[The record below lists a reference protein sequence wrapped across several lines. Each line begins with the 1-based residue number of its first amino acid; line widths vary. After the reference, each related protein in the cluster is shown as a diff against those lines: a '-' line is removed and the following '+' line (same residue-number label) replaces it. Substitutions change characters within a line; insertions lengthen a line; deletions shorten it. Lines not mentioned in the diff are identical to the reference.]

1 MAERRIVA
9 LVGSYRKGGI
19 VDQAVDEI
27 LAAAA
32 ASGAVTQ
39 KIFLLDRQ
47 IDFCTNCR
55 TCTQR
60 AGIDRGQC
68 VLADGMDALL
78 ADLARADALVL
89 ASPVNFGTATAL
101 MKRFI
106 ERLVCF
112 AFWPWGAMAPQVRNP
127 GKQKRAVVV
136 VASAAP
142 AFLTRLATR
151 SVGLLEQAAG
161 LLGARTVGVLSIG
174 LAARR
179 QPQEI
184 GEGTRRRARRLGE
197 KLAR

>member
-1 MAERRIVA
+1 MAERRITA

-19 VDQAVDEI
+19 IEQAVDEI

-39 KIFLLDRQ
+39 KIFLLDRR

-60 AGIDRGQC
+60 EGIDRGQC
-68 VLADGMDALL
+68 ILTDGMDALL
-78 ADLARADALVL
+78 AELARADALVL
-89 ASPVNFGTATAL
+89 ASPVNFGTVTAL
-101 MKRFI
+101 TKRFI

-127 GKQKRAVVV
+127 QKKKRAVVV

-142 AFLTRLATR
+142 ALLTRLATR
-151 SVGLLEQAAG
+151 SVGLLERAAG
-161 LLGARTVGVLSIG
+161 LLGARTFGVLSIG

-179 QPQEI
+179 QSQEI
-184 GEGTRRRARRLGE
+184 SERTRRKARRLGE
-197 KLAR
+197 KLAI

>member
-1 MAERRIVA
+1 MAEKRIIA

-32 ASGAVTQ
+32 ASGAATQ
-39 KIFLLDRQ
+39 KISLLDRR
-47 IDFCTNCR
+47 IEFCTNCR
-55 TCTQR
+55 TCTQQT
-60 AGIDRGQC
+60 GIDRGQC

-78 ADLARADALVL
+78 TELARADALVI
-89 ASPVNFGTATAL
+89 ASSVNFGTATAL
-101 MKRFI
+101 MKRFV
-106 ERLVCF
+106 ERLVCY

-127 GKQKRAVVV
+127 LKAKGAVVV

-151 SVGLLEQAAG
+151 SVGLLKQAAG
-161 LLGARTVGVLSIG
+161 LLGARTVAVLSIG

-179 QPQEI
+179 HPQEI
-184 GEGTRRRARRLGE
+184 GERTRLRARRLGE

>member
-1 MAERRIVA
+1 MAERRIIA

-32 ASGAVTQ
+32 ASGAATQ
-39 KIFLLDRQ
+39 KISLLDLQ
-47 IDFCTNCR
+47 IQFCTNCR
-55 TCTQR
+55 SCTQQ

-68 VLADGMDALL
+68 VLTDGMDALL
-78 ADLARADALVL
+78 AELARADALVI

-112 AFWPWGAMAPQVRNP
+112 AFWPWGAMAPKVRNP
-127 GKQKRAVVV
+127 LKQKSAVVV

-142 AFLTRLATR
+142 ALLTRLATR

-184 GEGTRRRARRLGE
+184 GERTRRKARRLGE